1 MTRGLR
7 NNNPLNI
14 RKVPGQRWK
23 GEVLPQ
29 KGATGVFRGAT
40 ECGSGPTKGSDYP
53 VATEDR
59 EGAGDKSFV
68 QFESLAWGLRA
79 AFCILETYRRKYKAV
94 CVEDIINRW
103 APPSE
108 NDTRKYVET
117 VCRLTGFGGKE
128 RLVEDQLPALV
139 YAMAFVECGALIS
152 KETIQKGFRLFKEIQ
167 NSKLKN
173 QKL

>member
-7 NNNPLNI
+7 NCNPLNI
-14 RKVPGQRWK
+14 RRVAGTRWK
-23 GEVLPQ
+23 GQ
-29 KGATGVFRGAT
+29 RT
-40 ECGSGPTKGSDYP
+40 EQT
-53 VATEDR
+53 
-59 EGAGDKSFV
+59 DKSFV
-68 QFESLAWGLRA
+68 QFESIEYGLRA
-79 AFCILETYRRKYKAV
+79 AFCILNTYRRKYKAV
-94 CVEDIINRW
+94 CIEDIINRW

-139 YAMAFVECGALIS
+139 HAMAFVECGALIS
-152 KETIQKGFRLFKEIQ
+152 KETILKGYHLFKEIQ

>member
-1 MTRGLR
+1 MTLGLR

-14 RKVPGQRWK
+14 RKVPGTRWK
-23 GEVLPQ
+23 GQRAEQ
-29 KGATGVFRGAT
+29 T
-40 ECGSGPTKGSDYP
+40 
-53 VATEDR
+53 DR
-59 EGAGDKSFV
+59 EFV
-68 QFESLAWGLRA
+68 QFSSIEYGIRA

-128 RLVEDQLPALV
+128 RLEESQLPALV
-139 YAMAFVECGALIS
+139 YAMAFVECGAPIS
-152 KETIQKGFRLFKEIQ
+152 KETISKAYSLYVKLKS
-167 NSKLKN
+167 NSK
-173 QKL
+173 

>member
-1 MTRGLR
+1 MTRGIR

-14 RKVPGQRWK
+14 RRVAGTRWK
-23 GEVLPQ
+23 GQRAEQ
-29 KGATGVFRGAT
+29 T
-40 ECGSGPTKGSDYP
+40 
-53 VATEDR
+53 DR
-59 EGAGDKSFV
+59 EFV
-68 QFESLAWGLRA
+68 QFSSIEYGIRA

-128 RLVEDQLPALV
+128 RLEESQLPALV
-139 YAMAFVECGALIS
+139 YAMAFVECGAPIS
-152 KETIQKGFRLFKEIQ
+152 KETISKAYSLYVKLKS
-167 NSKLKN
+167 NSK
-173 QKL
+173 

>member
-14 RKVPGQRWK
+14 RRVPGQHWK
-23 GEVLPQ
+23 GQEPPSNSPL
-29 KGATGVFRGAT
+29 KG
-40 ECGSGPTKGSDYP
+40 
-53 VATEDR
+53 EDR
-59 EGAGDKSFV
+59 EFV
-68 QFESLAWGLRA
+68 RFSSMEYGIRA
-79 AFCILETYRRKYKAV
+79 AFCILDTYRRKYQDV

-128 RLVEDQLPALV
+128 RLEESQLPALV
-139 YAMAFVECGALIS
+139 YAMAFVECGAPIS
-152 KETIQKGFRLFKEIQ
+152 KETISKAYSLYVKLKS
-167 NSKLKN
+167 NSK
-173 QKL
+173 

>member
-1 MTRGLR
+1 MMTRGLR

-14 RKVPGQRWK
+14 RRVAGTRWK
-23 GEVLPQ
+23 GQRAEQ
-29 KGATGVFRGAT
+29 T
-40 ECGSGPTKGSDYP
+40 
-53 VATEDR
+53 DR
-59 EGAGDKSFV
+59 EFV
-68 QFESLAWGLRA
+68 QFSSVEYGL
-79 AFCILETYRRKYKAV
+79 KYKAV
-94 CVEDIINRW
+94 CIEDIINRW

-139 YAMAFVECGALIS
+139 CAMAFVECGAPIS
-152 KETIQKGFRLFKEIQ
+152 KETILKGYHLFKENQ

-173 QKL
+173 QML

>member
-14 RKVPGQRWK
+14 RRVPGQHWR
-23 GEVLPQ
+23 GELPSPE
-29 KGATGVFRGAT
+29 GRAG
-40 ECGSGPTKGSDYP
+40 
-53 VATEDR
+53 DR
-59 EGAGDKSFV
+59 EFV
-68 QFESLAWGLRA
+68 QFESIEYGIRA

-94 CVEDIINRW
+94 CIEDIINRW

-128 RLVEDQLPALV
+128 RLVEDQIPALV
-139 YAMAFVECGALIS
+139 HAMAFVECGALIS
-152 KETIQKGFRLFKEIQ
+152 KETILKGFRLFKEIQ

>member
-14 RKVPGQRWK
+14 RRVPGQHWK
-23 GEVLPQ
+23 GQEPPSNSPL
-29 KGATGVFRGAT
+29 KG
-40 ECGSGPTKGSDYP
+40 
-53 VATEDR
+53 EDR
-59 EGAGDKSFV
+59 EFV
-68 QFESLAWGLRA
+68 RFSSMEYGLRA
-79 AFCILETYRRKYKAV
+79 AFCILDTYRRNYKAV
-94 CVEDIINRW
+94 CIEDIINRW

-108 NDTRKYVET
+108 NATSEYIRT

-128 RLVEDQLPALV
+128 RLVEDQIPALV
-139 YAMAFVECGALIS
+139 YAMAFVECGAHIS
-152 KETIQKGFRLFKEIQ
+152 KETILKDFRLFKEIQ

>member
-1 MTRGLR
+1 MTRGMR

-14 RKVPGQRWK
+14 RRVAGTKWKGQRA
-23 GEVLPQ
+23 EQ
-29 KGATGVFRGAT
+29 T
-40 ECGSGPTKGSDYP
+40 
-53 VATEDR
+53 DR
-59 EGAGDKSFV
+59 SFV
-68 QFESLAWGLRA
+68 QFESLEYGLRA

-128 RLVEDQLPALV
+128 RLEESQLPALV
-139 YAMAFVECGALIS
+139 YAMAFVECGAPIS
-152 KETIQKGFRLFKEIQ
+152 KETISKAYSLHVKLKS
-167 NSKLKN
+167 NSK
-173 QKL
+173 

>member
-1 MTRGLR
+1 MTLGLR

-14 RKVPGQRWK
+14 RRVAGTKWK
-23 GEVLPQ
+23 GQAAEQ
-29 KGATGVFRGAT
+29 K
-40 ECGSGPTKGSDYP
+40 
-53 VATEDR
+53 
-59 EGAGDKSFV
+59 DKEFV
-68 QFESLAWGLRA
+68 QFASVEYGIRA
-79 AFCILETYRRKYKAV
+79 AFCILNTYRRKYKAV
-94 CVEDIINRW
+94 CIEDIINRW

-128 RLVEDQLPALV
+128 RLEESQLPALV
-139 YAMAFVECGALIS
+139 CAMAFVECGAHIS
-152 KETIQKGFRLFKEIQ
+152 KETILKGYHLFKEIQ

>member
-1 MTRGLR
+1 MMTRGLR

-14 RKVPGQRWK
+14 RRVAGTRWK
-23 GEVLPQ
+23 GQRAEQ
-29 KGATGVFRGAT
+29 T
-40 ECGSGPTKGSDYP
+40 
-53 VATEDR
+53 DR
-59 EGAGDKSFV
+59 EFV
-68 QFESLAWGLRA
+68 QFSSVEYGLRA

-94 CVEDIINRW
+94 CIEDIINRW

-139 YAMAFVECGALIS
+139 CAMAFVECGAPIS
-152 KETIQKGFRLFKEIQ
+152 KETILKGYHLFKENQ

-173 QKL
+173 QML

>member
-1 MTRGLR
+1 MTRGIR

-14 RKVPGQRWK
+14 RRVAGTRWK
-23 GEVLPQ
+23 GQRAEQ
-29 KGATGVFRGAT
+29 T
-40 ECGSGPTKGSDYP
+40 
-53 VATEDR
+53 DR
-59 EGAGDKSFV
+59 EFV
-68 QFESLAWGLRA
+68 QFSSIEYGIRA

-128 RLVEDQLPALV
+128 RLEESQLPALV
-139 YAMAFVECGALIS
+139 CAMAFVECGAPIS
-152 KETIQKGFRLFKEIQ
+152 KETISKAYSLYVKLKS
-167 NSKLKN
+167 NSK
-173 QKL
+173 

>member
-1 MTRGLR
+1 MTLGLR

-14 RKVPGQRWK
+14 RRVAGTKWK
-23 GEVLPQ
+23 GQAAEQ
-29 KGATGVFRGAT
+29 K
-40 ECGSGPTKGSDYP
+40 
-53 VATEDR
+53 
-59 EGAGDKSFV
+59 DKEFV

-79 AFCILETYRRKYKAV
+79 AFCILNTYRRKYKAV

-108 NDTRKYVET
+108 NATSEYIRT

-128 RLVEDQLPALV
+128 RLAEDQLPALV
-139 YAMAFVECGALIS
+139 CAMAFVECGAHIS
-152 KETIQKGFRLFKEIQ
+152 KETILKGYNLFKEIQ

>member
-14 RKVPGQRWK
+14 RRVAGTKWK
-23 GEVLPQ
+23 GQAAEQ
-29 KGATGVFRGAT
+29 K
-40 ECGSGPTKGSDYP
+40 
-53 VATEDR
+53 
-59 EGAGDKSFV
+59 DKEFV

-94 CVEDIINRW
+94 CVEDIIARW

-108 NDTRKYVET
+108 NDTKRYVQT

-128 RLVEDQLPALV
+128 RLSENEWPKLV
-139 YAMAFVECGALIS
+139 RAMATVESGVSL
-152 KETIQKGFRLFKEIQ
+152 EDRDMELGMQLYQ
-167 NSKLKN
+167 MLN
-173 QKL
+173 QKQPKK

>member
-1 MTRGLR
+1 MTRGMR

-14 RKVPGQRWK
+14 RRVAGTRWK
-23 GEVLPQ
+23 GQRAEQ
-29 KGATGVFRGAT
+29 T
-40 ECGSGPTKGSDYP
+40 
-53 VATEDR
+53 DR
-59 EGAGDKSFV
+59 SFV
-68 QFESLAWGLRA
+68 QFSSVEYGLRA

-128 RLVEDQLPALV
+128 RLEESQLPALV
-139 YAMAFVECGALIS
+139 YAMAFVECGAPIS
-152 KETIQKGFRLFKEIQ
+152 KETISKAYSLYVKLKS
-167 NSKLKN
+167 NSK
-173 QKL
+173 